1 MTLIFTEIQEKPQN
15 SIVYTTGEFYESGIN
30 FWTVK
35 YAKILPNKSINIFIN
50 YRLSLITIVLLPL
63 REHTLS
69 MKALSS
75 VS

>member
-1 MTLIFTEIQEKPQN
+1 MTLFFTEIQEKPQN
-15 SIVYTTGEFYESGIN
+15 SIVYTTREFYESDIN
-30 FWTVK
+30 FWMVK

-63 REHTLS
+63 SEHTLS